1 MKSHFCAFLFKI
13 FDFSVLNFQR
23 RGRSWHLSDSQ
34 ILPFLSLGVSGFLF
48 GLVDF
53 NQHLAKGQG
62 QRSRVRGLVLF
73 ALGPQDVNIGI
84 PGLSGPNA
92 PSSKKASGILW
103 PPQQNSQMNAS
114 CSSSEQTYLSK
125 CTQFPPLQNRC
136 LRFDREDTILMLQ
149 HYKDCYSFF
158 EWLLLIFYIFA
169 CK

>member
-34 ILPFLSLGVSGFLF
+34 ILPFLSLRVSGFLV

-53 NQHLAKGQG
+53 NQHLTKGQG
-62 QRSRVRGLVLF
+62 QGSRVRGLVLF

-125 CTQFPPLQNRC
+125 CTQFPP
-136 LRFDREDTILMLQ
+136 
-149 HYKDCYSFF
+149 YK
-158 EWLLLIFYIFA
+158 IGV
-169 CK
+169 